1 MDVEDL
7 MNIINEVFEEVGD
20 EVFEEIDNINEEIG
34 GESDEDH
41 PLSDDSDCI
50 SDCSDNLA
58 KINKKIID
66 NSQINALNGHT
77 KQCAIYFYYSTG
89 GALAVCASCMVS
101 LADLHIG
108 QMYAIR
114 KHVTEHH
121 DAIDGSFCSS
131 CRNPLFLILP
141 CNMCPICT

>member
-1 MDVEDL
+1 MNDEDL
-7 MNIINEVFEEVGD
+7 MNIVNEVFEEI
-20 EVFEEIDNINEEIG
+20 EVDDIIEEMD
-34 GESDEDH
+34 GEDHPLSDEDH

-50 SDCSDNLA
+50 SDCSDSFT
-58 KINKKIID
+58 KINKKIVD
-66 NSQINALNGHT
+66 NSQIIALNRHM

-89 GALAVCASCMVS
+89 GALAVCASCMIS
-101 LADLHIG
+101 LAELHIG

-114 KHVTEHH
+114 KHVTECH

-141 CNMCPICT
+141 CNMCPICTQ

>member
-1 MDVEDL
+1 MNDEDL
-7 MNIINEVFEEVGD
+7 MNIVNGVFEEM
-20 EVFEEIDNINEEIG
+20 EVDDIIEEMG

-50 SDCSDNLA
+50 SDCSDNLT

-114 KHVTEHH
+114 KH
-121 DAIDGSFCSS
+121 
-131 CRNPLFLILP
+131 
-141 CNMCPICT
+141 